1 MTRTYISP
9 KGYRVVEGANAG
21 RIRAVVPL
29 GDAVAS
35 VAEPIRRA
43 LRIPKCPG
51 CLRRRA
57 TLNKMMPNIN
67 PLARHD

>member
-1 MTRTYISP
+1 MTKTFISP
-9 KGYRVVEGANAG
+9 KGYRVVERDAPFG
-21 RIRAVVPL
+21 L
-29 GDAVAS
+29 GDAVAA
-35 VAEPIRRA
+35 VAEPIRKT

-57 TLNKMMPNIN
+57 TLNRMMPNIN